1 MNYILVMPSPIDD
14 LTLVSDGEA
23 ITGLWMG
30 TPPAIEA
37 GSKELSVLREA
48 KKQLDAYFRGDLRQF
63 SLPLRPAGTE
73 FQLQVWKELQQIPYG
88 ETISYGE
95 LAKRIGN
102 PKGSRAVGL
111 ANGKNKI
118 SIIIPCHRVIGASG
132 HLTGFGGGLARKA
145 KLLEIE
151 RPSLFD

>member
-1 MNYILVMPSPIDD
+1 MNYKLTVPSPIDD
-14 LTLVSDGEA
+14 LTLYSDGDA

-30 TPPAIEA
+30 TPPETGAEDSATPVLHEA
-37 GSKELSVLREA
+37 Q
-48 KKQLDAYFRGDLRQF
+48 KQLKQYFAGDLTQF
-63 SLPLRPAGTE
+63 DLPLNPIGTP
-73 FQLQVWKELQQIPYG
+73 FQMQVWAELLRIPYG

-95 LAKRIGN
+95 LAKRVGN

-118 SIIIPCHRVIGASG
+118 SIIIPCHRVIGANG
-132 HLTGFGGGLARKA
+132 QLTGFGGGLPRKA